1 MKTTTTLSC
10 KFKDSVGK
18 NRSINIDKPNEPLN
32 PAAIKSFMEAAIS
45 SDILVLDPN
54 NDELKLASSIG
65 AILTRSTV
73 EEIVLA

>member
-18 NRSINIDKPNEPLN
+18 NRSINIDKPDEPLN

-54 NDELKLASSIG
+54 
-65 AILTRSTV
+65 
-73 EEIVLA
+73 